1 MKLLLTLLVLSSNIV
16 WGKWIEP
23 PARSAKG
30 YRVPTPDYQPVLP
43 RDHGSHPEHGI
54 EWWYWVGHLNAV
66 DSGKNFG
73 FQSTIFRLAGDP
85 EKSGETQSE
94 PFGNQN
100 LFLVHTALS
109 DLEEEKYI
117 HHERVMREGWQARS
131 SEKTLSLTVGGVKVN
146 LLEKENR
153 HKVVTRYPD
162 GAKLELM
169 FKPSKPLVSFGD
181 RGLSRKGADPAS
193 VSWYWSYTRLEAKGT
208 LFQNGEEIAVE
219 GIAWMDHEISSSQLG
234 EDLAGWDWTCMQ
246 LDDGTE
252 LKAYRLRKKDG
263 GSDPWSAVYWI
274 DQKGNTEKVYAD
286 SFTWETLDTWTS
298 PKTGL
303 QYPTSVEVSVKHPTN
318 GQQVYQLLPLL
329 DAQEFTGNR
338 ADNAYWEG
346 ACEVLSKDGKR
357 IGLAYLELAGYGGGL
372 GARLN

>member
-1 MKLLLTLLVLSSNIV
+1 MKLLLIFVVLTSDIV

-23 PARSAKG
+23 PTRSSKG
-30 YRVPTPDYQPVLP
+30 YLVPTPDYVPVLP
-43 RDHGSHPEHGI
+43 QDHGSHPEHGI

-66 DSGKNFG
+66 DSEKQFG

-85 EKSGETQSE
+85 KKSGHSSNGH
-94 PFGNQN
+94 FGHQN
-100 LFLVHTALS
+100 LFLLHSALS
-109 DLEEEKYI
+109 DLEEGKYL
-117 HHERVMREGWQARS
+117 HHERVLREGWQASASR
-131 SEKTLSLTVGGVKVN
+131 ETLQLAVGGVKVS
-146 LLEKENR
+146 LLEDGKGHE
-153 HKVVTRYPD
+153 VITRYP
-162 GAKLELM
+162 GSGKLELSLH
-169 FKPSKPLVSFGD
+169 PTKPLVSFGD

-318 GQQVYQLLPLL
+318 GQQVYQLRPLL

-346 ACEVLSKDGKR
+346 ACEVLNKDGKR

>member
-1 MKLLLTLLVLSSNIV
+1 MKLLLILVVLASNIV
-16 WGKWIEP
+16 WGEWIEP

-30 YRVPTPDYQPVLP
+30 YLVPTPDYVPVFP

-66 DSGKNFG
+66 DSEKKFG

-85 EKSGETQSE
+85 EKSGVTQSE

-109 DLEEEKYI
+109 DFEEEKYI

-146 LLEKENR
+146 LLEEEDG

-162 GAKLELM
+162 GAKLELT
-169 FKPSKPLVSFGD
+169 FKPTKPLVSFGD

-193 VSWYWSYTRLEAKGT
+193 VSWYWSYTRLQAKGT

-274 DQKGNTEKVYAD
+274 DQEGNTERVYAD
-286 SFTWETLDTWTS
+286 SFTWKTLDTWTS
-298 PKTGL
+298 PKTEL

-318 GQQVYQLLPLL
+318 GQQVYQLRPLL

-338 ADNAYWEG
+338 SDNAYWEG
-346 ACEVLSKDGKR
+346 ACEVLNEDGKR
-357 IGLAYLELAGYGGGL
+357 IGMAYLELAGYGGGL

>member
-131 SEKTLSLTVGGVKVN
+131 SEKTLSLTVGGVKVS

-346 ACEVLSKDGKR
+346 ACEVLNEDGKR

>member
-23 PARSAKG
+23 PARSVKG

-131 SEKTLSLTVGGVKVN
+131 SEKTLSLTVGGVKVS

-153 HKVVTRYPD
+153 HKVVNRYPD

-318 GQQVYQLLPLL
+318 GQQVYQLRPLL
-329 DAQEFTGNR
+329 EAQEFTGNR

-346 ACEVLSKDGKR
+346 ACEVLNKDGKR

>member
-131 SEKTLSLTVGGVKVN
+131 SEKTLSLTVGGVKVS

-318 GQQVYQLLPLL
+318 GQQVYQLRPLL

-346 ACEVLSKDGKR
+346 ACEVLNKDGKR

>member
-1 MKLLLTLLVLSSNIV
+1 MKFFLILFLIAPVLLLAE
-16 WGKWIEP
+16 WIEP
-23 PARSAKG
+23 PNRSSKG
-30 YRVPTPDYQPVLP
+30 YRVPTSDYLPVLP
-43 RDHGSHPEHGI
+43 QDHGSHPEYGI

-66 DSGKNFG
+66 DSGKKIG

-85 EKSGETQSE
+85 KKSSQSE
-94 PFGNQN
+94 RDHFGNQN
-100 LFLVHTALS
+100 LFLLHTALS
-109 DLEEEKYI
+109 DLDEGKYI
-117 HHERVMREGWQARS
+117 HHERVLREGWQASASR
-131 SEKTLSLTVGGVKVN
+131 ETLHLTVGGMKVN
-146 LLEKENR
+146 LVKNGLGHE
-153 HKVVTRYPD
+153 VVTRYP
-162 GAKLELM
+162 GGGKLKLTLH
-169 FKPSKPLVSFGD
+169 PTKPLVSFGD

-193 VSWYWSYTRLEAKGT
+193 VSWYWSYTRLQAKGT

-274 DQKGNTEKVYAD
+274 DQEGNTERVYAD
-286 SFTWETLDTWTS
+286 SFIWKTLDTWTS
-298 PKTGL
+298 PKTEL
-303 QYPTSVEVSVKHPTN
+303 QYPSSVEVSVKHPTN
-318 GQQVYQLLPLL
+318 VQQIYQIRPLL

-338 ADNAYWEG
+338 SDNAYWEG
-346 ACEVLSKDGKR
+346 ACEVLNEDGKR
-357 IGLAYLELAGYGGGL
+357 IGMAYLELAGYGGGL

>member
-131 SEKTLSLTVGGVKVN
+131 SEKTLSLTVGGVKVS

-169 FKPSKPLVSFGD
+169 FKPAKPLVSFGD

-318 GQQVYQLLPLL
+318 GQQVYQLRPLL

-346 ACEVLSKDGKR
+346 ACEVLNEDGKR

>member
-1 MKLLLTLLVLSSNIV
+1 MKLLLILVVLTSNIV
-16 WGKWIEP
+16 WGEWIEP

-30 YRVPTPDYQPVLP
+30 YRVPTPDYVPVFP

-131 SEKTLSLTVGGVKVN
+131 SEKTLSLTVGGVKVS

-318 GQQVYQLLPLL
+318 GQQVYQLRPLL

-346 ACEVLSKDGKR
+346 ACEVLNEDGKR

>member
-1 MKLLLTLLVLSSNIV
+1 M
-16 WGKWIEP
+16 
-23 PARSAKG
+23 
-30 YRVPTPDYQPVLP
+30 PTPDYVPVLP
-43 RDHGSHPEHGI
+43 QDHGSHPEHGI

-66 DSGKNFG
+66 DSKKQFG

-85 EKSGETQSE
+85 EKSGVTQSE

-100 LFLVHTALS
+100 LFLLHTALS

-131 SEKTLSLTVGGVKVN
+131 SEKTLSLAVGGVKVS
-146 LLEKENR
+146 LLEEEDG

-162 GAKLELM
+162 GAKLELT
-169 FKPSKPLVSFGD
+169 FKPTKPLVSFGD

-193 VSWYWSYTRLEAKGT
+193 VSWYWSYTRLQAKGT

-274 DQKGNTEKVYAD
+274 DQEGNTERVYAD
-286 SFTWETLDTWTS
+286 SFTWKTLDTWTS
-298 PKTGL
+298 PKTEL

-318 GQQVYQLLPLL
+318 GQQVFQLHPLL
-329 DAQEFTGNR
+329 DEQEFTGNR
-338 ADNAYWEG
+338 GDNAYWEG
-346 ACEVLSKDGKR
+346 ACEVLNENGER

>member
-131 SEKTLSLTVGGVKVN
+131 SEKTLSLTVGGVKVS

-303 QYPTSVEVSVKHPTN
+303 QYPSSVEVSVKHPTN
-318 GQQVYQLLPLL
+318 GQQVYQLRPLL

>member
-23 PARSAKG
+23 PARSVKG

-318 GQQVYQLLPLL
+318 GQQVYQLRPLL

-346 ACEVLSKDGKR
+346 ACEVLNKDGKR

>member
-1 MKLLLTLLVLSSNIV
+1 MKLLLILVVLASNIV
-16 WGKWIEP
+16 WGEWIEP
-23 PARSAKG
+23 PTRSAKG
-30 YRVPTPDYQPVLP
+30 YRVPTPDYVPVFP

-66 DSGKNFG
+66 DSGKEFG

-85 EKSGETQSE
+85 EKSGVTQSE

-109 DLEEEKYI
+109 DFEEEKYI

-146 LLEKENR
+146 LLEEEDG

-162 GAKLELM
+162 GAKLELT
-169 FKPSKPLVSFGD
+169 FKPTKPLVSFGD
-181 RGLSRKGADPAS
+181 RGLSRKGAGPAS
-193 VSWYWSYTRLEAKGT
+193 VSWYWSYTRLQAKGT

-274 DQKGNTEKVYAD
+274 DQEGNTERVYAD
-286 SFTWETLDTWTS
+286 SFTWKTLDTWTS
-298 PKTGL
+298 PKTEL

-318 GQQVYQLLPLL
+318 GQQVYQLRPLL

-338 ADNAYWEG
+338 SDNAYWEG
-346 ACEVLSKDGKR
+346 ACEVLNEDGKR
-357 IGLAYLELAGYGGGL
+357 IGMAYLELAGYGGGL

>member
-1 MKLLLTLLVLSSNIV
+1 MKLLLILVVLASNIV

-23 PARSAKG
+23 PTRSSKG
-30 YRVPTPDYQPVLP
+30 YRVPTPDYVPVLP
-43 RDHGSHPEHGI
+43 RDHGSHPDHGI

-318 GQQVYQLLPLL
+318 GQQVYQLRPLL

-346 ACEVLSKDGKR
+346 ACEVLNEDGKR

>member
-181 RGLSRKGADPAS
+181 RGFSRKGADPAS

-208 LFQNGEEIAVE
+208 LFQNGEEIAV
-219 GIAWMDHEISSSQLG
+219 
-234 EDLAGWDWTCMQ
+234 
-246 LDDGTE
+246 
-252 LKAYRLRKKDG
+252 
-263 GSDPWSAVYWI
+263 
-274 DQKGNTEKVYAD
+274 
-286 SFTWETLDTWTS
+286 
-298 PKTGL
+298 
-303 QYPTSVEVSVKHPTN
+303 
-318 GQQVYQLLPLL
+318 
-329 DAQEFTGNR
+329 
-338 ADNAYWEG
+338 
-346 ACEVLSKDGKR
+346 
-357 IGLAYLELAGYGGGL
+357 
-372 GARLN
+372 

>member
-131 SEKTLSLTVGGVKVN
+131 SEKTLSLTVGGVKVS

-153 HKVVTRYPD
+153 LKVVTRYPD

-169 FKPSKPLVSFGD
+169 FKPAKPLVSFGD

-274 DQKGNTEKVYAD
+274 DQKGNTERVYAD

-346 ACEVLSKDGKR
+346 ACEVLNEDGKR
-357 IGLAYLELAGYGGGL
+357 IGVAYLELAGYGGGL

>member
-23 PARSAKG
+23 PTHSAKG

-131 SEKTLSLTVGGVKVN
+131 SEKTLSLTVGGVKVS
-146 LLEKENR
+146 LLEKEKR

-169 FKPSKPLVSFGD
+169 FKPAKPLVSFGD

-274 DQKGNTEKVYAD
+274 DQKGNTERVYAD

-346 ACEVLSKDGKR
+346 ACEVLNEDGKR
-357 IGLAYLELAGYGGGL
+357 IGVAYLELAGYGGGL

>member
-23 PARSAKG
+23 PARSVKG

-131 SEKTLSLTVGGVKVN
+131 SEKTLSLTVGGVKVS

-318 GQQVYQLLPLL
+318 GQQVYQLRPLL

-346 ACEVLSKDGKR
+346 ACEVLNKDGKR

>member
-131 SEKTLSLTVGGVKVN
+131 SEKTLSLTVGGVKVS

-318 GQQVYQLLPLL
+318 GQQVYQLRPLL

-346 ACEVLSKDGKR
+346 ACEVLNEDGKR

>member
-1 MKLLLTLLVLSSNIV
+1 MKLLLTLLVVSSNIV

-131 SEKTLSLTVGGVKVN
+131 SEKTLSLTVGGVKVS

-318 GQQVYQLLPLL
+318 GQQVYQLRPLL

-346 ACEVLSKDGKR
+346 ACEVLNKDGKR

>member
-131 SEKTLSLTVGGVKVN
+131 SEKTLSLTVGGVKVS
-146 LLEKENR
+146 LLEQENR

-162 GAKLELM
+162 GAKLELL

-274 DQKGNTEKVYAD
+274 DQKGNTERVYAD

-318 GQQVYQLLPLL
+318 GQQVYQLRPLL

-346 ACEVLSKDGKR
+346 ACEVLNKDGKR

>member
-131 SEKTLSLTVGGVKVN
+131 SEETLSLTVGGVKVS

-274 DQKGNTEKVYAD
+274 DQKGNTERVYAD
-286 SFTWETLDTWTS
+286 SFTWKTLDTWTS

-318 GQQVYQLLPLL
+318 GQQVYQLRPLL

-338 ADNAYWEG
+338 SDNAYWEG
-346 ACEVLSKDGKR
+346 ACEVLNEDGTR
-357 IGLAYLELAGYGGGL
+357 VGIAYIELAGYGGGL

>member
-23 PARSAKG
+23 PARSVKG

-131 SEKTLSLTVGGVKVN
+131 SEKTLSLTVGGVKVS

-318 GQQVYQLLPLL
+318 GQQVYQLRPLL
-329 DAQEFTGNR
+329 NAQEFTGNR

-346 ACEVLSKDGKR
+346 ACEVLNKDGKR

>member
-1 MKLLLTLLVLSSNIV
+1 
-16 WGKWIEP
+16 
-23 PARSAKG
+23 
-30 YRVPTPDYQPVLP
+30 VPTPDYVPVLP
-43 RDHGSHPEHGI
+43 RDHGSHPDHGI

-131 SEKTLSLTVGGVKVN
+131 SEKTLSLTVGGVKVS

-274 DQKGNTEKVYAD
+274 DQKGNTERVYAD
-286 SFTWETLDTWTS
+286 SFTWKTLDTWTS

-318 GQQVYQLLPLL
+318 GQQVYQLRPLL

-346 ACEVLSKDGKR
+346 ACEVLNEDGKR